1 MRKNQISGVIFVFLS
16 AVIFGFTPVLAAI
29 SYQGGNNG
37 INMAFLRA
45 FLPIPVLL
53 LLWFFT
59 ARKSIP
65 SRRQVGTGVILGG
78 LLFGCTLLLY
88 SSYAYISPGIA
99 TTLHFMYPLY
109 VVLFNAIFRRQK
121 PGMIRITGMVLGLI
135 GAALLVDLGGSTDP
149 VGLLLAFLSGIFYA
163 AYILVLQKESAA
175 PMPLYQLMTIVSAS
189 GAVLCA
195 VVGLA
200 MGKLTVALTAPA
212 WGYAVCVAMLT
223 AIVGCVLFQAGV
235 RRVGDANAAIFSL
248 LEPLTSIVF
257 GVLLLHDLFSLRK
270 GLGCGLIL
278 LGLLCTSCADLVKK
292 KEAVKKA

>member
-59 ARKSIP
+59 ARKSVP
-65 SRRQVGTGVILGG
+65 TRRQVGTAVILGG

-109 VVLFNAIFRRQK
+109 VVLFNTVFRRQK
-121 PGMIRITGMVLGLI
+121 PGMIRIAGMLLGMI
-135 GAALLVDLGGSTDP
+135 GAVMLVDLGGGSSDP
-149 VGLLLAFLSGIFYA
+149 LGLFLAFLSGIFYA

-175 PMPLYQLMTIVSAS
+175 PMPLYQLMTIVSIS
-189 GAVLCA
+189 GAALCA

-200 MGKLTVALTAPA
+200 MGKLTLVLTAPA
-212 WGYAVCVAMLT
+212 WGYAISVAMLT

-248 LEPLTSIVF
+248 LEPLTSIIF
-257 GVLLLHDLFSLRK
+257 GVILLHDAFSFQK
-270 GLGCGLIL
+270 GLGCALIL
-278 LGLLCTSCADLVKK
+278 LGLLCTSCADLLKK
-292 KEAVKKA
+292 KQ